1 MARLMIA
8 ALAVL
13 CGFASG
19 QGDRGPQSGRISSA
33 PFPGAPPAPRPI
45 IPGSTP
51 DSLPPEFRR
60 VIPPAFGQ
68 SLARWRTPLPAEMNH
83 SHTRTQTFAWSS
95 TWTSLSDEESSLIR
109 NVTIRCSC
117 CGCASFQ
124 LCTPS
129 NVYTFVHT
137 GSSSSSSFSKALP
150 IYCIFKIWWL
160 TSFSTG
166 ARQRSPCARPHEA
179 RRRCETASQPAS
191 GSRWVHCYIYAM
203 LYTQVCACVHGVP
216 RALSKKR

>member
-51 DSLPPEFRR
+51 DSLPPEYRR
-60 VIPPAFGQ
+60 VIPPIFGQ

-83 SHTRTQTFAWSS
+83 SHTRTKTFAWSS

-109 NVTIRCSC
+109 NVTIRCSFPVV
-117 CGCASFQ
+117 AVLHFSFVLLIMFILLFIQ
-124 LCTPS
+124 
-129 NVYTFVHT
+129 VHPP
-137 GSSSSSSFSKALP
+137 LP
-150 IYCIFKIWWL
+150 L
-160 TSFSTG
+160 
-166 ARQRSPCARPHEA
+166 
-179 RRRCETASQPAS
+179 
-191 GSRWVHCYIYAM
+191 SRKHY
-203 LYTQVCACVHGVP
+203 
-216 RALSKKR
+216 LSIVFLRYGG